1 MKRKLLTLTL
11 LSSALLIGTTLSSC
25 GDNNPNDDNT
35 VSDDDNKNDD
45 NTAITGVVIGG
56 PLSVKMGQT
65 IKLSVDVLGSDD
77 DSVTWKSLNED
88 IATVDASGESP
99 GKV

>member
-25 GDNNPNDDNT
+25 GDSNPNE
-35 VSDDDNKNDD
+35 D
-45 NTAITGVVIGG
+45 NTAVTGVVIGG
-56 PLSVKMGQT
+56 PLSVKMGET

-88 IATVDASGESP
+88 IATVDASGEL
-99 GKV
+99 V